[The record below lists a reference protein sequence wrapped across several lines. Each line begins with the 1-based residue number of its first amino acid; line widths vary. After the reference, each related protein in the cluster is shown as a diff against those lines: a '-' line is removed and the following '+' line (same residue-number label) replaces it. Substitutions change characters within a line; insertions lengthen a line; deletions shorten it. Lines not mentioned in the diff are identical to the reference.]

1 LKEGEIKVEVFSFF
15 RWLHI
20 IGGFTALL
28 VFWVPIIT
36 KKGGKIHNFVGWLF
50 VWAMAVVSISAF
62 YMGVYRVFWDE
73 QANAERVSFSWFL
86 IFIAILSGASA
97 WYGIRVLRFKKRQ
110 TAHRNMMDLF
120 VSVLLLVS
128 GIAIGSYGVLIQSP
142 LITYFPL
149 LGVFL
154 GATQLYYWIRKPIKR
169 MHWLFEHFGGMI
181 ACCISTVT
189 AFTVFGA
196 PRLLNISST
205 NLLLWLL
212 PSLILVPVLVGFNIY
227 YGKKYVGKSK
237 IGTKEPNMKIRS

>member
-1 LKEGEIKVEVFSFF
+1 MRDEIKVEVFSFF

-28 VFWVPIIT
+28 VFWIPIVT
-36 KKGGKIHNFVGWLF
+36 KKGGKIHNFVGWLY
-50 VWAMAVVSISAF
+50 VCAMAIVSISAF
-62 YMGVYRVFWDE
+62 YMGGYRVLWDE
-73 QANAERVSFSWFL
+73 HANAERVSFSWFL
-86 IFIAILSGASA
+86 IFIAILSGASG

-110 TAHRNMMDLF
+110 TPHRNMMDLF
-120 VSVLLLVS
+120 VSGLLLVS
-128 GIAIGSYGVLIQSP
+128 GVAIGIYGVMIQSP

-149 LGVFL
+149 LGIFL
-154 GATQLYYWIRKPIKR
+154 GAIQLHYWLRNPVKR

-205 NLLLWLL
+205 NLLLWIM
-212 PSLILVPVLVGFNIY
+212 PSLILVPMLVGFNIY
-227 YGKKYVGKSK
+227 YGKKHIKKSL
-237 IGTKEPNMKIRS
+237 RS

>member
-1 LKEGEIKVEVFSFF
+1 MEVFSFF

-28 VFWVPIIT
+28 VFWIPIVT
-36 KKGGKIHNFVGWLF
+36 KKGGKIHNFIGWVY
-50 VWAMAVVSISAF
+50 VWAMSIVSISAF
-62 YMGVYRVFWDE
+62 YMGVYRVLWDE
-73 QANAERVSFSWFL
+73 QANTERISFSWFL

-97 WYGIRVLRFKKRQ
+97 WYGVRVLRFKARQ
-110 TAHRNMMDLF
+110 IAHRNMLDVG
-120 VSVLLLVS
+120 VSVLLLAS
-128 GIAIGSYGVLIQSP
+128 GITIGIYGIIIESP

-149 LGVFL
+149 LGIFL
-154 GATQLYYWIRKPIKR
+154 GTLQLSYWIRKPSKK

-196 PRLLNISST
+196 PRLLHISST

-212 PSLILVPVLVGFNIY
+212 PSFILVPVLIGFNIHY
-227 YGKKYVGKSK
+227 RKKYTRKRQTT
-237 IGTKEPNMKIRS
+237 IKEPTMKN